1 MQDKKEKGII
11 SKIKLDT
18 IANAFSDDIER
29 SKNAGM
35 NEHFTKPL
43 EMEQIIKTVEK
54 YIV

>member
-11 SKIKLDT
+11 SRIKLDT
-18 IANAFSDDIER
+18 IDAILHQISLFDQLESEQDL
-29 SKNAGM
+29 
-35 NEHFTKPL
+35 KPL